1 MKALRLKRRKTI
13 EMKRKGKEIKG
24 ANQEEKN
31 RIHQIKCFPE
41 FVCEYEISGSVRKKK
56 NESGF

>member
-31 RIHQIKCFPE
+31 SIHQLKCFPE

-56 NESGF
+56 K